1 MTKRILSGLLV
12 CLLILGVTSPCAA
25 AAVPDTSGEIT
36 WFDDGSYLVT
46 VISGN
51 DSRALGSVTKTKTS
65 TYYSAS
71 DKALWAVAVTAS
83 FTYNNSVAICKS
95 SSGSVTIYDSA
106 WYEISCSTSRNGN
119 SATCNAELGRRV
131 LGVTVTRVPHA
142 VTITCDKDGNVS

>member
-1 MTKRILSGLLV
+1 MAKRIVSVFLICFLLMCAV
-12 CLLILGVTSPCAA
+12 SSPALAATQETSEE
-25 AAVPDTSGEIT
+25 VIYFE
-36 WFDDGSYLVT
+36 DGSYLVT
-46 VISGN
+46 AISGN

-71 DKALWAVAVTAS
+71 DEALWAVAVTAS